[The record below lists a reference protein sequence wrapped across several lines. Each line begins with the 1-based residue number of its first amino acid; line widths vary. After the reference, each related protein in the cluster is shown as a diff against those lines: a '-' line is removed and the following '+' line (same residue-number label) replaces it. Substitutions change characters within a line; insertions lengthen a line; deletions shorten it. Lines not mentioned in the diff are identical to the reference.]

1 MLEWPSTFEF
11 EDHRRRS
18 KPRFTAVRIRI
29 SRLMMNH
36 TGNPTYG
43 LNKRRFKRVLK
54 SPAFAAGLS
63 NVRPFGLDF
72 DPSPLCTASG
82 LINSPPN
89 ASNRVPQMMVRTKKL
104 SISNLICVA
113 MVHGVWKFDP
123 TISSLIQSHTGLSH
137 TSQTNKLP
145 LVIIWLSG
153 MHHR

>member
-1 MLEWPSTFEF
+1 MLGWPSTFEF

-18 KPRFTAVRIRI
+18 KPRFTAVQIRI

-63 NVRPFGLDF
+63 NVCPFGLDF
-72 DPSPLCTASG
+72 DPSPLGTASG

-89 ASNRVPQMMVRTKKL
+89 ASNRVPQTMVRTKKL
-104 SISNLICVA
+104 SISNLIYVA
-113 MVHGVWKFDP
+113 MVSENSIQPSVHWYNHIRGFP
-123 TISSLIQSHTGLSH
+123 TRPRRINCH
-137 TSQTNKLP
+137 
-145 LVIIWLSG
+145 WW
-153 MHHR
+153 